1 MPPSSGSF
9 VKKLV
14 IFGGGVFA
22 SHGLPRRGCVV
33 IGRLESSDVRVED
46 ESISRRH
53 AQLHVGEVL
62 EIEDLGSVNGT
73 RVRGERLIPGQR
85 VEVRAGETF
94 QLGSTTALV
103 ARSQDD
109 AGVTRRAADA
119 HPDQIETKR
128 AVSPHAPAASPVH
141 AYPAVRSSEA
151 PRSARSRVHVI
162 EARVMRELYAMVDRI
177 AMGSINVVVQGET
190 GVGKELVAEMLHHRS
205 SRGHGPFVC
214 LNCATLSE
222 PLLEAEL
229 FGYERGA
236 FTGALQSKMGLLE
249 AAHGGTIFLD
259 EVGEMPVSLQAK
271 LLRVMESQQLLRVG
285 AVRPRDVDVRFVAA
299 TNRNLEAAVRE
310 GTFRQDLYFRLNGAK
325 VLVPPLRERAEEVG
339 PLARAFAER
348 SAREL
353 GRAGPPELAPE
364 VERMLLAY
372 SWPGNVRELKNFIER
387 AVLLC
392 DGPAL
397 LPEHFPLAQMAE
409 AFPVPCATEA
419 PEAVGVAPWSGTS
432 GHDVERERILRV
444 LRDCGGNQSRAA
456 KVLGIARSTL
466 VLRLDQYGVPRPR
479 KS

>member
-73 RVRGERLIPGQR
+73 RVRGERLTPGQR

-94 QLGSTTALV
+94 QLGSTTAIV

-128 AVSPHAPAASPVH
+128 AVSSGQSSHGPAANP
-141 AYPAVRSSEA
+141 SSEA

-190 GVGKELVAEMLHHRS
+190 GVGKELVAEMLHYRS

-249 AAHGGTIFLD
+249 AAHTGTIFLD
-259 EVGEMPVSLQAK
+259 EVGEMPVPLQAK

-325 VLVPPLRERAEEVG
+325 VLVPPLRERAEEVR

-348 SAREL
+348 AAREL

-364 VERMLLAY
+364 VESMLLAY

-409 AFPVPCATEA
+409 AFPVPASTEA
-419 PEAVGVAPWSGTS
+419 SEAVGVAPWSGTS
-432 GHDVERERILRV
+432 GQDVERERILRV